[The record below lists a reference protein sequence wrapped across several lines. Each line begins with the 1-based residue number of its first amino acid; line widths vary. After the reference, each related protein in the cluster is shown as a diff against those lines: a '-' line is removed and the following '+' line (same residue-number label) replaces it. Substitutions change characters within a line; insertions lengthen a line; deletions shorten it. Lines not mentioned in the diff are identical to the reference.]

1 MEPAGFPGLS
11 EVEGSLREPERL
23 MRRPS
28 VRCAVALTLA
38 SAALG
43 FAATYE
49 GPRTFLAAELLT
61 PEQLKGPHYEVGPLV
76 HTEGYLH
83 VFNITTDFGPLE
95 AEGRSMLLMRLHE
108 VGALERLDD
117 VSKSEVFVKAV
128 GTSMYSV
135 GKNVAL
141 AVQDPKATA
150 QGVGSG
156 LKRFG
161 TNLGRQA
168 KRVGDQGVDAATT
181 DEQEKKAAEERK
193 AKGMPEPSATDKAAA
208 AGTGMAYSVL
218 GVNSAS
224 RKWAQKVGADP
235 YTTNPILK
243 KALVDIGQIDAAGNL
258 ATKIVVPIPFVVTG
272 TATVGGLVWS
282 KDPEEL
288 RKINERQ
295 LKEMGV
301 GGDTIKQL
309 YLSKGFTLTL
319 HTRLASNLREVN
331 VPGCGGYAVT
341 AAQVDTER
349 EATFFVESAEM
360 LARFHKA
367 TPVSRL
373 LSDSRALVAKTRD
386 GRAVVLLPVDWVR
399 WTAAFETSLG
409 EIERR
414 AKEEL
419 GATAFEMRLTGTMS
433 AVAKGEMKAR
443 KWTVVERLP
452 LTIEVA
458 LEQAKAPKK

>member
-1 MEPAGFPGLS
+1 
-11 EVEGSLREPERL
+11 
-23 MRRPS
+23 
-28 VRCAVALTLA
+28 VRHASIRFARVAALA
-38 SAALG
+38 SAALA

-49 GPRTFLAAELLT
+49 GPRTFQASELLK
-61 PEQLKGPHYEVGPLV
+61 PEQLAGPRFSVSPTV
-76 HTEGYLH
+76 RTEGYLH
-83 VFNITTDFGPLE
+83 VFDITTDFGPLE
-95 AEGRSMLLMRLHE
+95 AEGRSLLLMRLHE
-108 VGALERLDD
+108 VDALERLDD

-135 GKNVAL
+135 GKNVVS

-150 QGVGSG
+150 QGIGSG
-156 LKRFG
+156 VKRFG

-193 AKGMPEPSATDKAAA
+193 AKGIPEPSTTDKAAA
-208 AGTGMAYSVL
+208 VGTGVAYSVF

-243 KALVDIGQIDAAGNL
+243 KALVDIGKIDAAGNL

-272 TATVGGLVWS
+272 TATVGDLVWS

-301 GGDTIKQL
+301 GGDTIKRL
-309 YLSKGFTLTL
+309 YLSKGFTLTM

-331 VPGCGGYAVT
+331 VPGCGDYAVT

-349 EATFFVESAEM
+349 EAAFFVESAEM
-360 LARFHKA
+360 LARFHKT
-367 TPVSRL
+367 TPVSVV
-373 LSDSRALVAKTRD
+373 LSDSRALVAKTKD

-399 WTAAFETSLG
+399 WTAAFEKSLV
-409 EIERR
+409 EIEQR

-433 AVAKGEMKAR
+433 EVAKGEMKAR
-443 KWTVVERLP
+443 GWTVVEHLP

-458 LEQAKAPKK
+458 LERAKALKK